1 MKILRSTAIIPY
13 FSSLRGLLVSGWI
26 LFQIFFF
33 ISSTWAQIEP
43 FQFDQISKEETLRD
57 QQILREQMQLQQ
69 EILREEMERVRVET
83 QKIMKDISLAMKEEA
98 VKLKEEL
105 QELQKET
112 TKINKE
118 IVDSLEQAKK
128 DFSEGRDEMR
138 KELENMRKEA
148 KSLTK
153 EISVVLEEQGHV
165 WKEETVSLQ
174 DSLMEAKAEL
184 AAAQADSDEILESSR
199 SAYRDF
205 QTDKVVTM
213 NDSKEKSGE
222 AMDEAGN
229 TLQKSTRDY
238 KKASERTSAEIL
250 AQMKDA
256 KNSLRRQQANQR
268 KNAANTNR
276 QILASVQKDKLS
288 RNAELQN
295 SKSQNRAD
303 LKKARQLGQA
313 AQADSRLASLRR
325 ADSQAASKNKGGR
338 STDSV
343 QDDETGGFGDGV
355 LGAQGNLESFE
366 DDSAANRRRGS
377 AADGEEEGREGP
389 PTLAELK
396 ERLLQFGNR
405 IKILKKQ
412 IEENRGNPS
421 PELIELGNE
430 YLAAQRFID
439 SRDDFEKLA
448 LLQFANEE
456 ALPLGS
462 YEQAAWAFKIA
473 LGFNTNKGET
483 HLAIGKIYDEIQD
496 GNNAIMYA
504 KLAHLV
510 FRQKKNSE
518 KLKETQS
525 FIDSLT
531 KKYEDKAS

>member
-1 MKILRSTAIIPY
+1 
-13 FSSLRGLLVSGWI
+13 
-26 LFQIFFF
+26 
-33 ISSTWAQIEP
+33 
-43 FQFDQISKEETLRD
+43 
-57 QQILREQMQLQQ
+57 MQLQQ